1 MSAQPGMLARGDCR
15 VSLGL
20 PLEPEGWCLAECEVG
35 GSSNRFGGCIP
46 VARRI
51 LEQLGRS
58 DEEVLEKNRGVEPRH
73 WEM

>member
-1 MSAQPGMLARGDCR
+1 MLACGDCR
-15 VSLGL
+15 VLLGL
-20 PLEPEGWCLAECEVG
+20 PLGPEWWCLVGCEVG
-35 GSSNRFGGCIP
+35 GSSNRCGGCIP

>member
-1 MSAQPGMLARGDCR
+1 MSAQPVMLARGDCR
-15 VSLGL
+15 VLLGL
-20 PLEPEGWCLAECEVG
+20 PLEPEWWCLVECEVG
-35 GSSNRFGGCIP
+35 GSSNRCGGCIP